1 MSDTRIQ
8 GLSAE
13 NKPSRK
19 PKRSIKKAVPAGK
32 AEPDRAS
39 ETASVVAVSLS
50 AVDRDGMIA
59 AAAYFRAQ
67 KRNFESG
74 HELEDWLAAEAEIDA
89 ALLQGLQT

>member
-19 PKRSIKKAVPAGK
+19 AKRSIKKTVPVGK

-39 ETASVVAVSLS
+39 ETTSVVAVSLS
-50 AVDRDGMIA
+50 AVDRDDMIA
-59 AAAYFRAQ
+59 TAAYFRAQ
-67 KRNFESG
+67 KRNFETG

-89 ALLQGLQT
+89 ALLQGLQA